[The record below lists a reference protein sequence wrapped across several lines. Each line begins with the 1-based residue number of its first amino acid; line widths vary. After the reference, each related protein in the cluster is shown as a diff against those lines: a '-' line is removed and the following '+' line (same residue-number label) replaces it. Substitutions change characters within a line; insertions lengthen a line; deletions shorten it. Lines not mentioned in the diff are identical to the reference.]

1 MGSNGDL
8 MGTQRLKKVPMGTR
22 VPKWGPIWE
31 QCLPGPDKLAE
42 IARDVYAANYRIRF
56 CESTFQQQTKL
67 VGMSEN
73 VCMLNCC
80 SAASNLRVLDHVHD
94 TTPQPEKLFFIYSY
108 WKCCCEP
115 NHAYAKLSLWYCG
128 QVRTD
133 FPRKMGHSGLFS
145 H

>member
-56 CESTFQQQTKL
+56 CESTFQKQTKL

-108 WKCCCEP
+108 
-115 NHAYAKLSLWYCG
+115 
-128 QVRTD
+128 
-133 FPRKMGHSGLFS
+133 LFIVLL
-145 H
+145 